1 MQKCVC
7 LMKKMMEE
15 TIRTSSFSGKTYV
28 DGQAAKEA
36 LIRSQVLINHLHE
49 CLKEQLLGL
58 RVSPL
63 RICPP
68 VGHQKPEMKIVGF
81 FKQKDQD
88 VCVLPQNLR
97 PYPGAVDWGPL
108 QYERRIVDRYGKDYS
123 EATIVI
129 NVRSQLSS
137 IAKNT
142 DTLFERTL
150 AEAVNLHMRYPRM
163 VLGEVYL
170 IPVFEYDEQRMKINE
185 VSFVG
190 RSVNLEKYVSFF
202 SAINRRMNEQD
213 GSYKYERVTL
223 LIVDFSQQTPRIFN
237 QTSELKKAWLV
248 SQNFP
253 LELSELSFNHFLQ
266 DLIESHHRRFGSEA

>member
-1 MQKCVC
+1 
-7 LMKKMMEE
+7 
-15 TIRTSSFSGKTYV
+15 
-28 DGQAAKEA
+28 
-36 LIRSQVLINHLHE
+36 
-49 CLKEQLLGL
+49 
-58 RVSPL
+58 
-63 RICPP
+63 
-68 VGHQKPEMKIVGF
+68 MKIVGF

-137 IAKNT
+137 NAKNT

-190 RSVNLEKYVSFF
+190 RSVNLEKYISFF

-237 QTSELKKAWLV
+237 QTSELKKAGLV
-248 SQNFP
+248 SQDFP